1 MLVFSQAGNKKKMHQ
16 NENRQL
22 FFCFTNMLIKH
33 IADSSLLKN
42 THGISLRELEVP
54 SRRVKIDFE
63 LKYVE
68 CDLADERL
76 EHHPVVKMYLS
87 AQMHRDRDTG
97 GELNIHLDEH
107 RLEKVYKGTLQGQLK
122 DEYTHL
128 SPMAAIGIRSYVV
141 HSNDTGTPCYVNGGT
156 THAFLGDI
164 AKQPNSYDHNLD
176 LMMHTVVVTGRE
188 PIKKGTIELKVTN
201 FELGSAVQFAPI
213 GATAMGSMNIEER
226 SSRLKSYINQSMEIE
241 GSFPETIKGTERMR
255 APMDIS
261 EAGLE
266 FTGDSFLPVAA
277 FAMQAEVPK
286 SNVDFFWNAYERVM
300 AHANY
305 SPVSDWYDFTPKEK
319 ARIAASIVSYAIQ
332 TFDYIGDAFYTGVR
346 AGPREAGQKV
356 AGRYAS
362 RFAGRFAGQMQG
374 EKVGN
379 EEFQSVGWET
389 LAFDC
394 EDGANGIKCTA
405 AALCDLNLQNYPD
418 KKRAAILGELQ
429 SIMQNRYINMMTLS
443 AVHGAKA
450 GDQTEQLGAHM
461 YDAFFPDH
469 QFQAALQRTPQ
480 GRELLQRIGASGA
493 PAPTEQISA
502 APQSGADRLPHLVG
516 EGTGPYDPYGIVNDP
531 LLDAR
536 QYIAREMHS
545 AAPFKKLI
553 PHEPGKASPFYL
565 ALLSCSSD
573 HVINKYGVNVGSF
586 ICVNVNQKTQKL
598 TRGVLFVDAIND
610 RDNVGL
616 VPMPPLPDQDM
627 ALIREIIALRPP
639 PRPLVLDKSKPMDG
653 PERDEHMDRL
663 VAFIKSRGRPQG
675 NRKLGGVDLF
685 VRPHAW
691 NADRANMMIRDA
703 MRLDRIYDAE
713 YEKEMITNNIWNWRL
728 RLYVK

>member
-1 MLVFSQAGNKKKMHQ
+1 ML
-16 NENRQL
+16 
-22 FFCFTNMLIKH
+22 KH
-33 IADSSLLKN
+33 IADNGVLKN
-42 THGISLRELEVP
+42 THGTPLRELEIP
-54 SRRVKIDFE
+54 SRKVKIDFE

-76 EHHPVVKMYLS
+76 EHHPVVKLYLS
-87 AQMHRDRDTG
+87 AQMHRDKEIG

-141 HSNDTGTPCYVNGGT
+141 HANDSGTPCYVNGGT
-156 THAFLGDI
+156 THAFLGELSSG
-164 AKQPNSYDHNLD
+164 KFDHKLD
-176 LMMHTVVVTGRE
+176 LMMHTVVVTGRD
-188 PIKKGTIELKVTN
+188 PIKKGTLELRVTN
-201 FELGSAVQFAPI
+201 FELGSAVKFAPI
-213 GATAMGSMNIEER
+213 GACAMGAMNEQVR
-226 SSRLKSYINQSMEIE
+226 SNRMRVYTDACMSLSA
-241 GSFPETIKGTERMR
+241 SFRDTLKGTDRMQ
-255 APMDIS
+255 APFSIE

-305 SPVSDWYDFTPKEK
+305 NAISDWYDFGPKEK
-319 ARIAASIVSYAIQ
+319 ARISASIVSYAIQ
-332 TFDYIGDAFYTGVR
+332 TFDYIGDAFFTGNRSVQ
-346 AGPREAGQKV
+346 G
-356 AGRYAS
+356 S
-362 RFAGRFAGQMQG
+362 RGALNSQ
-374 EKVGN
+374 KVGN
-379 EEFQSVGWET
+379 EEFQGVGWET

-405 AALCDLNLQNYPD
+405 AALCELDLSSSLVD
-418 KKRAAILGELQ
+418 KKKASILSELQ
-429 SIMQNRYINMMTLS
+429 DIMRNRYINMGTLS

-469 QFQAALQRTPQ
+469 QFHAALARTPQ
-480 GRELLQRIGASGA
+480 GRELLERMNVEGK
-493 PAPTEQISA
+493 APTEQIA
-502 APQSGADRLPHLVG
+502 GVAGGAGEKLPHLVG
-516 EGTGPYDPYGIVNDP
+516 EGTGPYDPYGVVNDP
-531 LLDAR
+531 LLEAR
-536 QYIAREMHS
+536 IYIAREMHS

-565 ALLSCSSD
+565 ALLSCSTD
-573 HVINKYGVNVGSF
+573 HVINKYGINVGSF
-586 ICVNVNQKTQKL
+586 ICVNVEPKSGAL

-610 RDNVGL
+610 KDNVGL
-616 VPMPPLPDQDM
+616 VPAPPIPDEDM

-639 PRPLVLDKSKPMDG
+639 PRPLILDKTKHMEG
-653 PERDEHMDRL
+653 PDSDPHLDKL
-663 VAFIKSRGRPQG
+663 VALIKSRGRPQG
-675 NRKLGGVDLF
+675 NRKLGSVDLF
-685 VRPHAW
+685 LRPHQWSAE
-691 NADRANMMIRDA
+691 RANMMMRDA
-703 MRLDRIYDAE
+703 IRLDRIWDAE

-728 RLYVK
+728 RLFVK